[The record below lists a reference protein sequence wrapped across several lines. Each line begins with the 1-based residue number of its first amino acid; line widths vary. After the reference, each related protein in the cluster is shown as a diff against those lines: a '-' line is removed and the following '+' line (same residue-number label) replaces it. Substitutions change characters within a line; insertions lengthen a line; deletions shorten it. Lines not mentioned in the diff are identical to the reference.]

1 MRELP
6 EIDNVRN
13 IGRGRDVGSVF
24 WKTEAGKGQIMEIM
38 EKNKREIVK
47 NAHTVRWAFRNF
59 LDVFLLWGAVLSLHY
74 CTRAFLRC
82 SEQGLLASLVVEYG
96 R

>member
-38 EKNKREIVK
+38 EKIRE
-47 NAHTVRWAFRNF
+47 R
-59 LDVFLLWGAVLSLHY
+59 L
-74 CTRAFLRC
+74 
-82 SEQGLLASLVVEYG
+82 
-96 R
+96 